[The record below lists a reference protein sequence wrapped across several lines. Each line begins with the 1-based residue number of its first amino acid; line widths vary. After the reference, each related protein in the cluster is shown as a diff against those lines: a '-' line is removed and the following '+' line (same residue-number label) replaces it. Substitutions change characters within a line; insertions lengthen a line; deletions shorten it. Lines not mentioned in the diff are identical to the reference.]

1 MKAFGLAPE
10 IEIQDHFELWD
21 MNLEAMQ
28 VFSACSDDWKMTLQ
42 GRYKSIDK
50 LALGVVMEMMGVT
63 NRKEMLTDII
73 AMQNAALRVINNG

>member
-1 MKAFGLAPE
+1 
-10 IEIQDHFELWD
+10 

-28 VFSACSDDWKMTLQ
+28 VFSACSDDWKLSPQ
-42 GRYKSIDK
+42 GKYKSIDK

-73 AMQNAALRVINNG
+73 AMQNAALEVINNG